1 MLAVIR
7 IRGTVKAKQDAV
19 DTLKLLRLNKKM
31 HCVVLSENPSYKG
44 MLQKAKDYITW
55 GTVSDEI
62 LASLVTKRGRK
73 DGNIRLNDKEA
84 KAVIDALKAK
94 GKVPEGVK
102 PVFRLNPPSK
112 GFDNG
117 IKHHFPDGELGYRG
131 EKINELLLRM
141 I

>member
-131 EKINELLLRM
+131 DKINELLLRM

>member
-1 MLAVIR
+1 MFAVVR

-19 DTLKLLRLNKKM
+19 DTLKLLRLNRKM
-31 HCVVLSENPSYKG
+31 HCVILQTNDSYNG
-44 MLQKAKDYITW
+44 MLRKARDYITW
-55 GTVSDEI
+55 GEISDDV
-62 LASLVTKRGRK
+62 LAKLIAKRGRK
-73 DGNIRLNDKEA
+73 EGNVRLNEKDVK
-84 KAVIDALKAK
+84 VIFDALKAK

-131 EKINELLLRM
+131 EKINELLVRM

>member
-131 EKINELLLRM
+131 EKINELLFRM